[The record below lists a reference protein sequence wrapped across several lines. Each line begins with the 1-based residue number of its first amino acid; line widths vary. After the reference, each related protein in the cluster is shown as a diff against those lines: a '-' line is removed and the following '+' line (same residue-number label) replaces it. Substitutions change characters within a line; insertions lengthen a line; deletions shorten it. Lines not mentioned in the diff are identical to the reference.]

1 MPKRLLNWFIAGG
14 ALLLMGAVHA
24 GAAAAETNA
33 LTAAAATSAAEAF
46 DWRKFL
52 APFHSV
58 VLHYPIGFITLAFI
72 LEIYSFWRN
81 SPELRRI
88 ISLVLLLGALTAVM
102 SAGLGLLRAGGGGY
116 DAGMLREH
124 RLYGMLVTGLI
135 LVSLALH
142 WWAARPGARRVWL
155 ASYRA
160 LAVVSLAM
168 LVVAGHLG
176 GNLTHGSRYLVEGAP
191 RFVKDWLDEMDLV
204 ELMEDPPAASVGK
217 GIYAEKIRPILA
229 AKCFSCHGP
238 EKQKGDYRLDVAE
251 AAFKGGESGATAIV
265 PGDPFKSNLV
275 RLILLPSDHDDV
287 MPPAG
292 KESLTGEEILAII
305 QWIQAGAPVAGVPN

>member
-1 MPKRLLNWFIAGG
+1 MNNRAWSWLILS
-14 ALLLMGAVHA
+14 AVLWGLGVA
-24 GAAAAETNA
+24 DAATADTNA
-33 LTAAAATSAAEAF
+33 LAAATANAAAPF

-72 LEIYSFWRN
+72 LEIYSFWRH

-88 ISLVLLLGALTAVM
+88 ISLVLLLGAVTAVA

-116 DAGMLREH
+116 DTQVLLEH
-124 RLYGMLVTGLI
+124 RRYGLLVTGLI
-135 LVSLALH
+135 LVALMLH
-142 WWAARPGARRVWL
+142 WRATRPSAGRQWL
-155 ASYRA
+155 VVYRA
-160 LAVVSLAM
+160 LAVVSLTM

-191 RFVKDWLDEMDLV
+191 QFVKDWFDEFDLT
-204 ELMEDPPAASVGK
+204 EFIDEAPATGNEK

-238 EKQKGDYRLDVAE
+238 EKQKGDYRLDVPE
-251 AAFKGGESGATAIV
+251 AARKGGESGETAIV
-265 PGDPFKSNLV
+265 PGDPLKSNLV
-275 RLILLPSDHDDV
+275 RLILLPKDHDDV

-292 KESLTGEEILAII
+292 KELLTGDEILAIVH
-305 QWIQAGAPVAGVPN
+305 WIQAGATVAAAPH